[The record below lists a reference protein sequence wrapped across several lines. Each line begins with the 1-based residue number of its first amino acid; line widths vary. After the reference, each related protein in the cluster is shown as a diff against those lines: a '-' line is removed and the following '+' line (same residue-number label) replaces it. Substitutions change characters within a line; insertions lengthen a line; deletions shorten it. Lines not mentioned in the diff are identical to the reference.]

1 MTALFLS
8 TTNLRTVWPYAHR
21 QKIAGH
27 SASIKKFAHTI
38 ITRPYTTTY
47 EIKFRGWI
55 TNIQLHL

>member
-47 EIKFRGWI
+47 EIKFRG
-55 TNIQLHL
+55 